1 MLSADLETDLER
13 IPTIHT
19 PDSWSIFPT
28 SMQVTFAKD
37 LIPNFE
43 EEGQLEAWIENRIRD
58 LLSCPSMIR
67 LNNMLANWRT
77 SVVIKEPEPSD
88 EEEIGG
94 YDKTIFLF
102 SVEISSV
109 EANPWHKRQIHMSGK
124 LSLNRYDLTRPM
136 DLSLFNGHLGAKISI
151 LSAMTSQPPAS
162 LNPTVKLIN
171 SEYVIN
177 PTLIRESMKRRWVS
191 GVWVD
196 ECQFEHREDL
206 PRGQPY
212 LELRYNKPTG
222 YGFDPSWVSILHS
235 NSLFSLLG

>member
-28 SMQVTFAKD
+28 TMQVTFAKD
-37 LIPNFE
+37 LIPTFE
-43 EEGQLEAWIENRIRD
+43 AEGQLEAWIENRIRD

-77 SVVIKEPEPSD
+77 SVVIKESEPSD
-88 EEEIGG
+88 EEEMGG
-94 YDKTIFLF
+94 YDKTIFDF
-102 SVEISSV
+102 SVEIASV
-109 EANPWHKRQIHMSGK
+109 DTNPWHKRQIHMSGK
-124 LSLNRYDLTRPM
+124 ISLNRYDLTRPM
-136 DLSLFNGHLGAKISI
+136 ELSLFNAHLGASISLATALI
-151 LSAMTSQPPAS
+151 SEPPAFG
-162 LNPTVKLIN
+162 NVKLIN

-191 GVWVD
+191 GVWID

-235 NSLFSLLG
+235 NSLLSLLG